1 VEPRRTYKSF
11 QYRATTTWNSAR
23 RGILSALGRP
33 NIVVG
38 SPPDFKG
45 EKDNWAPEELLVGS
59 LNTCMMLTFLS
70 LAQTKGMAPV
80 GYESEAEGLLAN
92 VEGKYRITEIMVRPR
107 VIVTSQKELEAARTA
122 MESVEAHCFMAIPL
136 TLRSRSDRNLSL
148 LPGQSDCT
156 SVPHAPREYA
166 MVGRQVFTSVLPI
179 RGCRRLSTLLGH
191 SASHSERLFRP
202 IAAI

>member
-23 RGILSALGRP
+23 RGILSAVGRP

-45 EKDNWAPEELLVGS
+45 EPDNWAPEELLVGS

-70 LAQTKGMAPV
+70 LAQTKGLAPV

-122 MESVEAHCFMAIPL
+122 MESVEAHCFMANSINAKVS
-136 TLRSRSDRNLSL
+136 LRPEFVVA
-148 LPGQSDCT
+148 PG
-156 SVPHAPREYA
+156 PE
-166 MVGRQVFTSVLPI
+166 
-179 RGCRRLSTLLGH
+179 
-191 SASHSERLFRP
+191 
-202 IAAI
+202 